1 MQTVNKNQQLIFS
14 HHDWPQIIS
23 PPSSISK
30 LSRSGVFLKNWI
42 DFAWMVLIHFR
53 HEKIFP
59 SSIRFANSWKE
70 KVLSWCPPFDHWL
83 DVYFRILFNTL
94 PPYLYGSNPTLP
106 SSAKYHSINSLT
118 ICPLLHPILWGV
130 FFGQGLSVGLEL
142 SPPPCFSEH
151 MITPH

>member
-59 SSIRFANSWKE
+59 SIRFANSWKE
-70 KVLSWCPPFDHWL
+70 KVLSWCPFDQWI
-83 DVYFRILFNTL
+83 VTL
-94 PPYLYGSNPTLP
+94 EFFLSTPLLEMKGSNSTLP
-106 SSAKYHSINSLT
+106 SSAKYHSINSLR